1 MGAPFDAFRS
11 DARFGARVALAMFD
25 GDLRVVLRNAEA
37 EALIAQGLLSIDA
50 HGRFAGALGRKL
62 RARLATPQDE
72 APLVLGVADRREIY
86 FGAVVTPVLPV
97 ASGGRGLFALLVR
110 DALAELRDKALAVAR
125 RHGLTEREKR
135 MLVLIVEGYDPS
147 RAARD
152 LGVARSTAR
161 THLQRVFDK
170 IGVTRQSA
178 LVSFVARSPGG
189 EMASI

>member
-1 MGAPFDAFRS
+1 M
-11 DARFGARVALAMFD
+11 
-25 GDLRVVLRNAEA
+25 
-37 EALIAQGLLSIDA
+37 
-50 HGRFAGALGRKL
+50 
-62 RARLATPQDE
+62 
-72 APLVLGVADRREIY
+72 LGVADRREIY

-97 ASGGRGLFALLVR
+97 ASGGGGLFALLVR

>member
-1 MGAPFDAFRS
+1 MSAPIDVFR
-11 DARFGARVALAMFD
+11 REARVGAQAALAMFD
-25 GDLRVVLRNAEA
+25 SDLRVVLRNAEA
-37 EALIAQGLLSIDA
+37 EALIAQGVLSIDA
-50 HGRFAGALGRKL
+50 GGRFDGALGRKL
-62 RARLATPQDE
+62 RARLASPQDD
-72 APLVLGVADRREIY
+72 APLVLGLHGRREVY

-97 ASGGRGLFALLVR
+97 ASGGAGLFALLVR
-110 DALAELRDKALAVAR
+110 CAIAELHDKALAVAR

-170 IGVTRQSA
+170 IGVTRQSQ
-178 LVSFVARSPGG
+178 LVSFVARFAGG
-189 EMASI
+189 EMASL